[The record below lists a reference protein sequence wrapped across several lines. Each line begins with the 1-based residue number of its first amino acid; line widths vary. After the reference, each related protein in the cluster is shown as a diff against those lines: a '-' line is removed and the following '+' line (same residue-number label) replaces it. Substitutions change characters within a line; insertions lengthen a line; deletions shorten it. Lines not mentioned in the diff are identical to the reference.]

1 MPLNSK
7 REMIKIAVLWVLW
20 IALVAAVVL
29 AAVLAWQGIMSYDV

>member
-7 REMIKIAVLWVLW
+7 REKIKIAVLWVLW

>member
-7 REMIKIAVLWVLW
+7 REKIKFAVLWVLW